1 MSRVKFND
9 YEEYEEY
16 EQPKSILK
24 SSERGYTMAP
34 PVVKKPVIKPSK
46 KSSDIIPDYTKLAVK
61 EGEGCCHKCDENFHN
76 HYIKPCQTIGVI
88 GPTGSGKSNWVV
100 DFINR
105 KNNVFYEIIYFTG
118 STADEALLN
127 LLKKHIEG
135 IEIIDDV
142 DNLPILT
149 DYNDSDKSNEKL
161 IIFDDVINLTSKQ
174 LKEIQKFFNSG
185 RKYGFTMLFL
195 AQNYTNIP
203 TQIRRNLMMLVLF
216 RMNDNTTISN
226 ILRNHSSGEEKEII
240 KRSYFN
246 STASKGQCFIIDFGA
261 EPDRKY
267 RSNFTTF
274 LSL

>member
-9 YEEYEEY
+9 CNNY

-24 SSERGYTMAP
+24 NRVS
-34 PVVKKPVIKPSK
+34 IKPIK
-46 KSSDIIPDYTKLAVK
+46 DDIIPDYTKLAVK
-61 EGEGCCHKCDENFHN
+61 EGEGCSYKNDINFH
-76 HYIKPCQTIGVI
+76 HHFIKPCQTIGVI

-105 KNNVFYEIIYFTG
+105 KNNVFFEIIYFTG
-118 STADEALLN
+118 STADEALLH

-142 DNLPILT
+142 DKLPNLT
-149 DYNDSDKSNEKL
+149 EYNDSDKANQKL

-226 ILRNHSSGEEKEII
+226 ILRNHSSGEEKNKI
-240 KRSYFN
+240 KQAYYDA
-246 STASKGQCFIIDFGA
+246 TALKGQCFIIDFSA
-261 EPDRKY
+261 PPDRKY

-274 LSL
+274 LSI

>member
-1 MSRVKFND
+1 MED
-9 YEEYEEY
+9 E
-16 EQPKSILK
+16 PKSILK
-24 SSERGYTMAP
+24 QPGGLFTRAP
-34 PVVKKPVIKPSK
+34 PVVKKH
-46 KSSDIIPDYTKLAVK
+46 KSSKDDIIPDYTKLAVK
-61 EGEGCCHKCDENFHN
+61 EGEGNLFKKDENFHN

-105 KNNVFYEIIYFTG
+105 KNNVFFEIIYFTG
-118 STADEALLN
+118 STSDEALLN
-127 LLKKHIEG
+127 LLKKHIDG
-135 IEIIDDV
+135 IEIIDNV
-142 DNLPILT
+142 DNLPVLT

-161 IIFDDVINLTSKQ
+161 IIFDDVINLNSKQ

-226 ILRNHSSGEEKEII
+226 ILRNHSSGEEKAII
-240 KRSYFN
+240 KNAYFKA
-246 STASKGQCFIIDFGA
+246 TDSKGQCFIIDFSA
-261 EPDRKY
+261 PPERKY

>member
-1 MSRVKFND
+1 MSRVKFIED
-9 YEEYEEY
+9 
-16 EQPKSILK
+16 QPKSILK
-24 SSERGYTMAP
+24 
-34 PVVKKPVIKPSK
+34 KHKHIKD
-46 KSSDIIPDYTKLAVK
+46 DIIPDYTKLAIK
-61 EGEGCCHKCDENFHN
+61 ESEGCSYKNDENFHN

-118 STADEALLN
+118 STADEALLH
-127 LLKKHIEG
+127 LLKKHIDG

-142 DNLPILT
+142 DNLPVLSE
-149 DYNDSDKSNEKL
+149 YNDSDKSNQKL
-161 IIFDDVINLTSKQ
+161 IIFDDVINLSSKQ

-226 ILRNHSSGEEKEII
+226 ILRNHSSGEEKEVI
-240 KRSYFN
+240 KKAYFN
-246 STASKGQCFIIDFGA
+246 STASKGQCFIIDFSA
-261 EPDRKY
+261 PPDRKY
-267 RSNFTTF
+267 RSNFTSF